1 MQLNTAQNKVLFLL
15 LKIWTILKLI
25 PHLAKYIFTKITTS
39 FNGQKNKQIVSIPS
53 NRDGKVEDG
62 QHPGPGFLDEH
73 VTDDGGRDSGVA
85 GLPNADYSSHN

>member
-1 MQLNTAQNKVLFLL
+1 
-15 LKIWTILKLI
+15 
-25 PHLAKYIFTKITTS
+25 
-39 FNGQKNKQIVSIPS
+39 VSIPS